1 MSYKDDVMDLVL
13 SMLEA
18 SNKLESTLF
27 GSLNFSKADITKFIK
42 KYNVLE
48 DLDCNEL
55 GFYLLLNN
63 GYITKEQFAKYLGLK
78 YENDNF
84 WLVVDSFDDV
94 LSDSK
99 YEFEIKILDNE
110 FEDYGNDFYNIE
122 DIDYY
127 FRYYDEKTLYSI
139 IQYCIDKGLEV
150 DEELITDENIS
161 LRNGEIFVN
170 NIKLKDVIDSDDGLE
185 DLRSELNIAICEAQE
200 SADFDEMYN
209 KIINAF
215 KDEVSDFE
223 RRTVNIKDKNV
234 EQIYIKITDK
244 KLKEAEKLLIEE
256 YGEYDYKEEKYGNM
270 LYILKEMEFF
280 DFRTPD
286 YNNIYGDI
294 DKGVLND
301 YTQSRLNF

>member
-48 DLDCNEL
+48 KPECNEL

>member
-18 SNKLESTLF
+18 SNKFESTLF
-27 GSLNFSKADITKFIK
+27 SSLNFTKNDITKFIK

-48 DLDCNEL
+48 KPECNEL

-78 YENDNF
+78 YEDDNF

-99 YEFEIKILDNE
+99 YEFEIKILDGE
-110 FEDYGNDFYNIE
+110 FENYGNDFYKIE
-122 DIDYY
+122 DVDYY
-127 FRYYDEKTLYSI
+127 FRYYNEETLNDI
-139 IQYCIDKGLEV
+139 IKYCIDKGLEV

-256 YGEYDYKEEKYGNM
+256 YGEYDYKEEKYGSM